1 MLWLSAL
8 FSVVKIF
15 EQSHAF
21 VAVCVRKEKSLSG
34 FFPWWF
40 LDNWLLFVVAHA
52 LNLLINM
59 RRAVAGCAR
68 WRKDTMTVAMKLG
81 WE

>member
-15 EQSHAF
+15 KQGHAF
-21 VAVCVRKEKSLSG
+21 MAVCVRKEKSLSG

-40 LDNWLLFVVAHA
+40 LDNWLLFVVAHEVRQTQQIT
-52 LNLLINM
+52 LLKVLQEKGGPSN
-59 RRAVAGCAR
+59 AR
-68 WRKDTMTVAMKLG
+68 SHKARLPL
-81 WE
+81 